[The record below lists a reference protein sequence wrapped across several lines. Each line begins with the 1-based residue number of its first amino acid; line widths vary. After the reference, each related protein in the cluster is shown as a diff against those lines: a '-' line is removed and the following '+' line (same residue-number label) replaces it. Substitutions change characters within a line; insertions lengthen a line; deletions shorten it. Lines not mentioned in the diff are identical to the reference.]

1 MCDNASA
8 RGPVLLLHDNRL
20 SCSLPEEVTSWPEAM
35 RSISLVG
42 NMLGNG
48 SHALPDWIHTYEH
61 QPFLHLSENTA
72 GDIFKR
78 SMLLASMCTLGWLL
92 LVGTSKHGHIWMSKA
107 GTELTHKAHMFLL
120 RMCGSFSV
128 VAMSLLVP
136 YLAGASYYMCGDSFS
151 STTVSNF
158 SNPYHGHALTE
169 WAVIILW
176 AVWIAVGAFFLRRA
190 PAARVAGVGEEMSWL
205 ESFLKFI
212 YSCCWLCIVAVL
224 SFPSVAYAVVSAI
237 PFNNTL
243 KLSAWWLKF
252 FHYQAA
258 LVMVLVDMFI
268 TPKAV
273 RFFADATGIRRSMLF
288 MAARL
293 GTMWLAAV
301 LSTIYLTTNCMNGWT
316 QLWKVSGCV
325 FVC

>member
-1 MCDNASA
+1 M
-8 RGPVLLLHDNRL
+8 
-20 SCSLPEEVTSWPEAM
+20 EAVHC
-35 RSISLVG
+35 RDGSI
-42 NMLGNG
+42 
-48 SHALPDWIHTYEH
+48 P
-61 QPFLHLSENTA
+61 
-72 GDIFKR
+72 
-78 SMLLASMCTLGWLL
+78 MCTLGWLL

-128 VAMSLLVP
+128 VAMSLLVL

-158 SNPYHGHALTE
+158 SNPYHGHAMTE

-190 PAARVAGVGEEMSWL
+190 PAARVAREGEEMSWL

-252 FHYQAA
+252 FQYQAA

-273 RFFADATGIRRSMLF
+273 RFFADAPAFEYPCYLF
-288 MAARL
+288 PSIPLVIMSQHNSYVKL
-293 GTMWLAAV
+293 PEGKHIISICLA
-301 LSTIYLTTNCMNGWT
+301 TYQG
-316 QLWKVSGCV
+316 
-325 FVC
+325 